1 LSEKIKHYTPS
12 HWRKQ
17 VILLT
22 CPAFIGWVDAEN
34 AEKGYFYT
42 KTNHIINTV
51 ESTHQ
56 SMNRKNSLSKD

>member
-42 KTNHIINTV
+42 KKPHYQYSGINTS
-51 ESTHQ
+51 EYE
-56 SMNRKNSLSKD
+56 